1 MHVNTSIG
9 GVVVVAGGVSAV
21 LLMVIAAPV
30 LEPRFAEICDGDVF
44 DMLGIDIGN
53 RKLSLVSM
61 SQMRTEKSPVTNK
74 QTYTKTWSQQSDC
87 VFVRGMTFVI
97 VEGIC
102 MVWVL
107 GHGAGGYKTLPKCYL
122 QLRWVYY

>member
-9 GVVVVAGGVSAV
+9 GVVVVAGGV
-21 LLMVIAAPV
+21 IAAPV
-30 LEPRFAEICDGDVF
+30 LLEPRFAEICDGDVF

-87 VFVRGMTFVI
+87 VFVGDDVRYSI
-97 VEGIC
+97 
-102 MVWVL
+102 
-107 GHGAGGYKTLPKCYL
+107 A
-122 QLRWVYY
+122 

>member
-9 GVVVVAGGVSAV
+9 GVVFVAGGVSAV
-21 LLMVIAAPV
+21 LLLMVIAAPV
-30 LEPRFAEICDGDVF
+30 LLEPRFAEICDGDVF

-87 VFVRGMTFVI
+87 VFGGRGDDV
-97 VEGIC
+97 
-102 MVWVL
+102 
-107 GHGAGGYKTLPKCYL
+107 HYS
-122 QLRWVYY
+122 R